1 MECLGVE
8 LGKKLYAGHQEINAK
23 GYFEHTDI
31 ADLTEEALL
40 GVGSSW
46 DDILLKSD
54 GWWESETL
62 LPYSRQ
68 IVGHIRRD
76 FSDKRLWAL
85 KDPRICRL
93 LPWWLQILAGEGIK
107 PYFMFVIRSPEA
119 VFRSLR
125 QRDGFSREKSYL
137 LWLLHY
143 LDAERWSRG
152 HPRAFVEFDRLV
164 AVPVN
169 ELMRAEGELGLEFP
183 VSPRRAESCLRE
195 FLSAELKHH
204 SEELAAYCTG
214 PILDLARDAH
224 ELLQKKALKK
234 DEDVDF
240 SEIDALRRRLDSLQ
254 SEFPQPLLEHV
265 RDINERHAEARQFVS
280 RTMRSWS
287 WFVGKPI
294 RFVERLFGRDV

>member
-183 VSPRRAESCLRE
+183 VSPRRA
-195 FLSAELKHH
+195 
-204 SEELAAYCTG
+204 
-214 PILDLARDAH
+214 
-224 ELLQKKALKK
+224 
-234 DEDVDF
+234 
-240 SEIDALRRRLDSLQ
+240 
-254 SEFPQPLLEHV
+254 
-265 RDINERHAEARQFVS
+265 
-280 RTMRSWS
+280 
-287 WFVGKPI
+287 
-294 RFVERLFGRDV
+294 